1 MSLLNQNLKDIHSK
15 LHNKEL
21 SVLELVEETF
31 RAISERDERI
41 GAYLTLNEE
50 GAKNTAAASTTNWRR
65 ERNADFCSA
74 CRPASRTTS

>member
-41 GAYLTLNEE
+41 GAFLTLNEE
-50 GAKNTAAASTTNWRR
+50 GAKNTARRLDDKLASGE
-65 ERNADFCSA
+65 ERGLLFGL
-74 CRPASRTTS
+74 

>member
-50 GAKNTAAASTTNWRR
+50 GAKNTARRLDDKLASGE
-65 ERNADFCSA
+65 ERGLLFGL
-74 CRPASRTTS
+74 